1 MAFAGTGSNYPV
13 PAFWL
18 FWYHWCQMVPG
29 GGREMNEPLA
39 LIIRGKSE
47 PILNSDCSLELY
59 MGNRSD
65 SGVLSMADFRAGY
78 GKSNGSLARF

>member
-1 MAFAGTGSNYPV
+1 
-13 PAFWL
+13 
-18 FWYHWCQMVPG
+18 
-29 GGREMNEPLA
+29 MNEPLA